1 MQRSMRARYAD
12 MRLDRSRL
20 EWGAVL
26 LALIG
31 VYLIIN
37 LALRHMFTPWSRVY
51 VAQPVLWCALIAAV
65 VLIARSRQ
73 GGELRFTKDFAGI
86 ALLLGAFQVSCFLI
100 AGLLSSFGKSPYT
113 HTPYGIFLNVVFFG
127 TALVGFELARAY
139 LLSRFDRRH
148 TMLAIVLISLLYT
161 VLGVPLTRL
170 TGLDGFSAFP
180 FLGGTMLPAF
190 AEHLLASFL
199 ALIGGPVPAL
209 AYRGLME
216 CFEWFSPILP
226 NLTWMVRAFVGVL
239 APLIGMLV
247 VQSMYAEKEEALGLK
262 EERKPT
268 SRSSVVG
275 WVVTAVLAVVII
287 WFSSGLLGFH
297 PVVIVSGSMS
307 PAISVGDVAVV
318 KDVSAESIVEGDVI
332 QYVRGGNTTIHR
344 VVEVGRENGDVFF
357 ITKGDANDSPDS
369 RPVYAEEVEGRVSFV
384 LPKVGWLSIG
394 FKNLFSSVF

>member
-20 EWGAVL
+20 EWGVVL

-51 VAQPVLWCALIAAV
+51 VAQPVLWCVLIAAV

-73 GGELRFTKDFAGI
+73 GGELRFTKNFAGI

-262 EERKPT
+262 EERKPM

>member
-262 EERKPT
+262 EERKPM